1 MAVNDKRLTVTEFD
15 FDDVKSNLKVFL
27 KGQTEFKDYDFEGSG
42 MSALLDVLAYNTHY
56 LGFNAN
62 MLANEMF
69 LDSASLRSSVVSHA
83 KTLGYVPN
91 SARASVATVDVNLN
105 TTSLTSATMPAGT
118 VFTTT
123 NDGTDFQFVTA
134 ADKTASTIGNI
145 IPLLNVKIY
154 EGTFVSTRYTV
165 DSSDV
170 DQRFLL
176 TDNRADITTLTVKI
190 QTSSSNNYT
199 ATYTEA
205 TDITQVSATS
215 KVYFIQEV
223 EAGKFEVYFGDG
235 VVGDALDDGN
245 IVILTYVVS
254 NKSAAN
260 GAAIFTNAA
269 AIATV
274 TDVAVST
281 VTIANSGSEAESIS
295 SIKYN
300 APLDYAS
307 QGRCVTAEDYKVF
320 TKKLYANAQAVQVFG
335 GESGSF
341 DTSLGVVS
349 TPEYGKVFIS
359 IKSSTGLNLTTSE
372 KTQLVK
378 DFAPFTVAS
387 TTPVIV
393 DPAITFLIL
402 NTIFKYDSSATTE
415 TSDSLKT
422 SVINTLQT
430 FNDNNLEQFE
440 GMYRHSKVSGLI
452 DNTDTS
458 ITSNITT
465 VRMAKK
471 FTPTLNASTLYT
483 INFDNTFYNP
493 IRHRDAFTYSE
504 AHAKTLAGVI
514 SSSGFLISGDATNE
528 MFFDDD
534 GTGTLR
540 IYYISAGERIYQDFS
555 AGTVDYENG
564 TITTSGVNIAT
575 VSPVDGVSSSQIR
588 IIAIPDSNDIIPK
601 RNQVLEIDFV
611 NLTVTAEVDTVAT
624 GDSVAG
630 TTYNAAPSQVPLG

>member
-15 FDDVKSNLKVFL
+15 FDDVKDNLKIFL

-42 MSALLDVLAYNTHY
+42 MSALLDVLSYNTHY

-69 LDSASLRSSVVSHA
+69 LDSASLRSSIVSHA
-83 KTLGYVPN
+83 KTLGYVPA

-118 VFTTT
+118 VFTTS
-123 NDGTDFQFVTA
+123 NDGTDFQFVTSDDA
-134 ADKTASTIGNI
+134 TASTIGNI

-154 EGTFVSTRYTV
+154 EGTFISTRYTV
-165 DSSDV
+165 DSADV

-190 QTSSSNNYT
+190 QTSASNTFT

-215 KVYFIQEV
+215 NVYFIQEV

-235 VVGDALDDGN
+235 IVGNALDDGN

-254 NKSAAN
+254 NKAAAN
-260 GAAIFTNAA
+260 GAAIFTNSG

-274 TDVAVST
+274 TDVAVAT
-281 VTIANSGSEAESIS
+281 VTSANSGSEAESLS

-320 TKKLYANAQAVQVFG
+320 TKKLYANTQAVQVFG

-359 IKSSTGLNLTTSE
+359 IKSTTGLNLTTSE

-378 DFAPFTVAS
+378 DFAPYTIAS

-402 NTIFKYDSSATTE
+402 NSVFKYDSSATTE
-415 TSDSLKT
+415 TSD
-422 SVINTLQT
+422 
-430 FNDNNLEQFE
+430 
-440 GMYRHSKVSGLI
+440 
-452 DNTDTS
+452 
-458 ITSNITT
+458 
-465 VRMAKK
+465 
-471 FTPTLNASTLYT
+471 
-483 INFDNTFYNP
+483 
-493 IRHRDAFTYSE
+493 
-504 AHAKTLAGVI
+504 
-514 SSSGFLISGDATNE
+514 
-528 MFFDDD
+528 
-534 GTGTLR
+534 
-540 IYYISAGERIYQDFS
+540 
-555 AGTVDYENG
+555 
-564 TITTSGVNIAT
+564 
-575 VSPVDGVSSSQIR
+575 
-588 IIAIPDSNDIIPK
+588 
-601 RNQVLEIDFV
+601 
-611 NLTVTAEVDTVAT
+611 
-624 GDSVAG
+624 
-630 TTYNAAPSQVPLG
+630 

>member
-1 MAVNDKRLTVTEFD
+1 MAVAKKQLTVTEFD
-15 FDDVKSNLKVFL
+15 FDEVKDNLKIFL
-27 KGQTEFKDYDFEGSG
+27 KAQTEFKDYDFEGSG
-42 MSALLDVLAYNTHY
+42 MSSLLDVLAYNTHY

-118 VFTTT
+118 VFTTSV
-123 NDGTDFQFVTA
+123 DGTDFQFVTA
-134 ADKTASTIGNI
+134 ADETASTIGNI

-402 NTIFKYDSSATTE
+402 NTVFKYDSSATTE

-440 GMYRHSKVSGLI
+440 GMYRHSKVTGLI

-493 IRHRDAFTYSE
+493 TRHRDAYTYSE
-504 AHAKTLAGVI
+504 AHAKTLAGSI
-514 SSSGFLISGDATNE
+514 SSSGFFISGDATNE

>member
-440 GMYRHSKVSGLI
+440 GMYRHSKVTGLI

-493 IRHRDAFTYSE
+493 TRHRDAYTYSE
-504 AHAKTLAGVI
+504 AHAKTLAGSI
-514 SSSGFLISGDATNE
+514 SSSGFFISGDATNE